1 MLPASQS
8 QSQPAHWQDPL
19 SRPPTAP
26 CGHRVNPP
34 PTARNLN
41 RCAVLIRQPP
51 SRYVPAADTSASA
64 HFRRSIG
71 AGAGC
76 NRITA
81 LGARFWT
88 FCESASLVRRCCSF
102 RQVAGRGGLA
112 VEALRVHVRA
122 GSQAPRISG
131 PRRRGLTGPRLAR
144 GKPALSVEPGTPGTW
159 RQPSGAYARNGCHR
173 VSCLALPLVSFLR
186 VRLHAVVG
194 PAARL
199 CQPCT
204 VKPAL
209 SEAGVP
215 ICTW

>member
-1 MLPASQS
+1 MLPASQG
-8 QSQPAHWQDPL
+8 QAQPAHWQDPL
-19 SRPPTAP
+19 SRPRTAP
-26 CGHRVNPP
+26 VRVPG
-34 PTARNLN
+34 
-41 RCAVLIRQPP
+41 QPATYSP
-51 SRYVPAADTSASA
+51 QSEQVRRPHPPAAITLRARGR
-64 HFRRSIG
+64 HQGKRTLLPFG

-76 NRITA
+76 NRISA

-159 RQPSGAYARNGCHR
+159 RQPSGHMPATAATGCH
-173 VSCLALPLVSFLR
+173 ALPCLECPSCVFACMPWWAQRLGCVSR
-186 VRLHAVVG
+186 
-194 PAARL
+194 AR
-199 CQPCT
+199 
-204 VKPAL
+204 
-209 SEAGVP
+209 
-215 ICTW
+215 